1 MRGNLRECFLCKK
14 LAMPMKHDAMALTVI
29 IRFLLRCNSAAT
41 LG

>member
-1 MRGNLRECFLCKK
+1 LRGNFACGAFWRK
-14 LAMPMKHDAMALTVI
+14 LAMPMHDAMALTVI